1 MSTQTLYEVLTLKGG
16 HWIVDSTYSNLD
28 GAIEVARGLHGE
40 KHYDGV
46 KVIKDNFDSTTGD
59 ANETIVY
66 DSNKIVRPSATAQAP
81 SYEDKE
87 EKKVAGGRLTK
98 TAAPADGK
106 SGNSDLTFAVKAL
119 ILLAIIL
126 GGGMGILFGV
136 DYLTALLNS
145 AF

>member
-1 MSTQTLYEVLTLKGG
+1 
-16 HWIVDSTYSNLD
+16 
-28 GAIEVARGLHGE
+28 
-40 KHYDGV
+40 
-46 KVIKDNFDSTTGD
+46 
-59 ANETIVY
+59 
-66 DSNKIVRPSATAQAP
+66 
-81 SYEDKE
+81 
-87 EKKVAGGRLTK
+87 